1 MELSGASE
9 IEFTTAPTSSGTG
22 LPKREANIFS
32 EDMEDSTDTE
42 NTKNQLRS
50 ELSSQEDA

>member
-9 IEFTTAPTSSGTG
+9 IEFTTAATSSGTG